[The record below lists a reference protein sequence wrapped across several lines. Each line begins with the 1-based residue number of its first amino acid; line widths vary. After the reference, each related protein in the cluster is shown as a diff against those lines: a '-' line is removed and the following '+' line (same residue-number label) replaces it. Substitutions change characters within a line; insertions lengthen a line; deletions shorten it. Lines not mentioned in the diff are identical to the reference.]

1 MDHSQH
7 EQYRDESAWEVRQL
21 RLELEA
27 VRKGEEYIRPARY
40 TVTQKGKEGGS
51 AIPKDKLIAD
61 LLSSLN
67 NLLTPT
73 MEFKKK
79 EWVGLTDEE
88 KHEIRYSHMTSAEF
102 IEFIEAKLKQKNNVT
117 WVGLTDEEKHEI
129 RYSHMTSADFIEFI
143 EAKLKQKNN
152 G

>member
-7 EQYRDESAWEVRQL
+7 EQYRADSEWEVRQL

-27 VRKGEEYIRPARY
+27 ARKGEEYIRPPRY
-40 TVTQKGKEGGS
+40 TGIQKGCS
-51 AIPKDKLIAD
+51 IIPKDKLVKD

-73 MEFKKK
+73 MEFNKEKK
-79 EWVGLTDEE
+79 EWVGLTDKE
-88 KHEIRYSHMTSAEF
+88 KQDAYLKIDGWDNCVNF
-102 IEFIEAKLKQKNNVT
+102 IEETLR
-117 WVGLTDEEKHEI
+117 E
-129 RYSHMTSADFIEFI
+129 
-143 EAKLKQKNN
+143 KNN

>member
-27 VRKGEEYIRPARY
+27 VRKGEEYIRPPRY

-51 AIPKDKLIAD
+51 AIPKDKLVKD

-73 MEFKKK
+73 IEFNKEKK
-79 EWVGLTDEE
+79 EWVGLTGTEINHIIAANVGYLERMVKEVENLLRE
-88 KHEIRYSHMTSAEF
+88 KNS
-102 IEFIEAKLKQKNNVT
+102 
-117 WVGLTDEEKHEI
+117 D
-129 RYSHMTSADFIEFI
+129 
-143 EAKLKQKNN
+143 
-152 G
+152 

>member
-7 EQYRDESAWEVRQL
+7 EQYRADSEWEVRQL

-27 VRKGEEYIRPARY
+27 VRKGEEYIRPPRY

-67 NLLTPT
+67 NLIAPT
-73 MEFKKK
+73 EKK
-79 EWVGLTDEE
+79 EWVGLTDDE
-88 KHEIRYSHMTSAEF
+88 KQAAYIIVDGWSNCVNF
-102 IEFIEAKLKQKNNVT
+102 IEKTLREKN
-117 WVGLTDEEKHEI
+117 K
-129 RYSHMTSADFIEFI
+129 
-143 EAKLKQKNN
+143 
-152 G
+152 

>member
-1 MDHSQH
+1 MDRSQH

-27 VRKGEEYIRPARY
+27 VRKGEEYIRPPRY

-79 EWVGLTDEE
+79 EWVGLTD
-88 KHEIRYSHMTSAEF
+88 AEVQN
-102 IEFIEAKLKQKNNVT
+102 IVYCRSPNIANLRKAEQLLKDKNT
-117 WVGLTDEEKHEI
+117 
-129 RYSHMTSADFIEFI
+129 
-143 EAKLKQKNN
+143 
-152 G
+152 